1 LVDTLPGLYQD
12 DPMVGAW
19 LSALDEVLAPVF
31 LTLDGFPAYLD
42 PWLTPADFVPW
53 LAGWVGLVLDPAWPM
68 GRRRAGIARAAEL
81 YRLRGT
87 AAGVA
92 AAVELATGVSPEVTE
107 SGGSAWSP
115 RPTLSF
121 AAGAD
126 YAGPDPA
133 SGGPASASPASG
145 GPASGGLA
153 SASPA
158 SGGPASGGP
167 ASGGLA
173 SASPASGGPASAD
186 PASADRASGGPTGV
200 GPAAVG
206 APGAGPAGVGAD
218 AAPYLLV
225 RLRVPAGATPD
236 LNAARRAVD
245 LSAPAHV
252 PATVEIVPDATAR
265 SGS

>member
-1 LVDTLPGLYQD
+1 VRGNVAGLPSPRALVDTLPGLYQD

-115 RPTLSF
+115 RPTLSL

-126 YAGPDPA
+126 YAGLDPA
-133 SGGPASASPASG
+133 GAEPAGAEPAGAEPAGAVPAGAVPAGGGAA
-145 GPASGGLA
+145 
-153 SASPA
+153 
-158 SGGPASGGP
+158 
-167 ASGGLA
+167 
-173 SASPASGGPASAD
+173 
-186 PASADRASGGPTGV
+186 GV
-200 GPAAVG
+200 GSAAVG
-206 APGAGPAGVGAD
+206 APGVGPPGVGPPGVGAD
-218 AAPYLLV
+218 AVPYLLV

-252 PATVEIVPDATAR
+252 PATVEIVPDTTAR